1 MNDMTKQNIIAA
13 LYGFI
18 AKRPKFDPAN
28 YGDVASYRADVRMA
42 TRQLNDARLLLRQ
55 IELRDSI
62 TAEDLLDAARG
73 GRLDVTV
80 IGDNVQVDYTT
91 GQYWPT
97 EFRAGVARLA
107 ASALWDRARR
117 DMIEADGR
125 TDGDTIRARFRRQFG
140 RGMASRY
147 FN

>member
-1 MNDMTKQNIIAA
+1 MNDTKQATLAA
-13 LYGFI
+13 LYTFI
-18 AKRPKFDPAN
+18 NKRPRFDPAN
-28 YGDVASYRADVRMA
+28 YGDRSSYQSDVRRA
-42 TRQLNDARLLLRQ
+42 TQQLNDARLLLRQ

-62 TAEDLLDAARG
+62 TADDLLEAARG

-97 EFRAGVARLA
+97 EYRAGVARLA

-117 DMIEADGR
+117 DMLDADGK
-125 TDGDTIRARFRRQFG
+125 TDGDTIRASFRRQFG
-140 RGMASRY
+140 RGMAARY

>member
-1 MNDMTKQNIIAA
+1 MNKQNILDA
-13 LYGFI
+13 LYTFCQT
-18 AKRPKFDPAN
+18 RPGFDPAN
-28 YGDVASYRADVRMA
+28 YSDAPSFRSDMRTA
-42 TRQLNDARLLLRQ
+42 TQQLGDARLLLRQ

-73 GRLDVTV
+73 GRLDVTAT
-80 IGDNVQVDYTT
+80 GDSVQVHFTA

-107 ASALWDRARR
+107 ANALWDRARR
-117 DMIEADGR
+117 DMIDADGK